1 MDRKLNRQKA
11 GHRGSKEPSCYLPSE
26 LSGSPALL
34 SSGSPTIELLSS
46 SRYRAC
52 KGFTLVEVLV
62 TIGILA
68 ILLSTMVGIT
78 RTGDQQVLLSKEQSL
93 LLVALNRAK
102 ASALQTFFQPN
113 HPCGYGIFIDIANS
127 SYTLFQDQP
136 TNPTDCSTANN
147 TFDAPGEILTLGTTP
162 QIYTLPPGVQFGPA
176 TNVSSVIYIP
186 PNPDVYINNGT
197 LQVGIIMLQSINATA
212 VRSIQINN
220 AGQITTL

>member
-1 MDRKLNRQKA
+1 MRSRLVRSLSPGFLACFFSGRRCLRHIWALSRSNTLRCGMLVEEAKTMLQQQISSMDRKLNRQKA

-127 SYTLFQDQP
+127 SYTQGWLGWKKV
-136 TNPTDCSTANN
+136 CS
-147 TFDAPGEILTLGTTP
+147 
-162 QIYTLPPGVQFGPA
+162 
-176 TNVSSVIYIP
+176 
-186 PNPDVYINNGT
+186 
-197 LQVGIIMLQSINATA
+197 
-212 VRSIQINN
+212 
-220 AGQITTL
+220 